1 MAGTGVLLEAGVL
14 FTAAAIAGALAWRL
28 GQSVIPAYILAG
40 VLLGPNAPVPALR
53 VVETSEFV
61 TLLQELGVVLLL
73 FFIGLHFSPSSLL
86 ERRRSVFR
94 AGLLDLG
101 LNATVGLVAGL
112 LLGFTLLE
120 AVVLAGVTYISSSAI
135 ITKSLIERGW
145 IADPEAESIL
155 GVLVFE
161 DLVIAVYL
169 AVVAAVVLS
178 GEGLGATATA
188 VGISVGFVGLLA
200 LLAFYGT
207 GLVERALDVRSD
219 ELFLLRI
226 VGGAALLGGVA
237 LALGVSEAVA
247 AFFLGA
253 AVGGTEHAGRVE
265 RVITSERDLYAAV
278 FFFAIGLGTDPATFG
293 AVALP
298 VLVLAAVSTA
308 SKLASGYLGGRAYG
322 LSERRSVRMAVAMV
336 ARGEFSLVLAA
347 LAVQAEMDPALA
359 ALAVG
364 YVLVMSVLGTTLMG
378 QSARVEALARR
389 VGLGEPPPSGGDRA
403 AP

>member
-1 MAGTGVLLEAGVL
+1 MAGTGVLLEAGIL
-14 FTAAAIAGALAWRL
+14 LTAVAVGGALAWRL

-40 VLLGPNAPVPALR
+40 VLLGPNSPVPALSL
-53 VVETSEFV
+53 VEGSEFV

-86 ERRRSVFR
+86 ERRGSVLR
-94 AGLLDLG
+94 AGMLDLG
-101 LNATVGLVAGL
+101 LNAPVGFVAGI

-120 AVVLAGVTYISSSAI
+120 AVVLAGVVYISSSAI
-135 ITKSLIERGW
+135 ITKSLIELGW

-169 AVVAAVVLS
+169 AILTAVVLS
-178 GEGLGATATA
+178 GEELAETATA
-188 VGISVGFVGLLA
+188 VGISVGFIGLLA
-200 LLAFYGT
+200 VLAFYGT
-207 GLVERALDVRSD
+207 GTVERALDVRSD
-219 ELFLLRI
+219 ELFLLR
-226 VGGAALLGGVA
+226 VVGAAALIGGVA

-253 AVGGTEHAGRVE
+253 AVGGTEHADRVE

-278 FFFAIGLGTDPATFG
+278 FFFAIGLGTDPGTFG

-308 SKLASGYLGGRAYG
+308 SKLVSGYLGGRAYG
-322 LSERRSVRMAVAMV
+322 LSERRSVRVAVAMV

-347 LAVQAEMDPALA
+347 LAVQARMDPLVS

-378 QSARVEALARR
+378 QSAWVEALARR
-389 VGLGEPPPSGGDRA
+389 AGLGEPLPAEGERA
-403 AP
+403 PR